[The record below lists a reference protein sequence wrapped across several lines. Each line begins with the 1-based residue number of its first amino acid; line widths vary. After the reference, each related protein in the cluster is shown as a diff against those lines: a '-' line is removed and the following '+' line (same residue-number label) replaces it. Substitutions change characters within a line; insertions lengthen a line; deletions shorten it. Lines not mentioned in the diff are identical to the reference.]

1 MSFPGQLLCQ
11 PWWSCAYRWEID
23 HLRRFSWH
31 CCLAA
36 WVSLAFV
43 CMSGGPWYSSRLGV
57 LFPLTRSEQSR
68 SSFTVWTVSRRNPRE
83 EACEQW
89 DSLPL
94 QSLVTDTCLLMLSHV
109 YQRASWGPVECLII
123 STGFSPFLSCVDS
136 VNLQK
141 SGLLEEEEWPGEA
154 SFGLV
159 LTVGVVF
166 STFWA
171 VVCSSSWLA
180 WLHLQFIS
188 LQVFSNYLNIFQ
200 VKFS

>member
-123 STGFSPFLSCVDS
+123 SMGFSPFLSCVDS

-171 VVCSSSWLA
+171 GRLLFQLVGMASSAVHFPPS
-180 WLHLQFIS
+180 F
-188 LQVFSNYLNIFQ
+188 F
-200 VKFS
+200 

>member
-94 QSLVTDTCLLMLSHV
+94 QSLVTDTCLLMLSHI

-171 VVCSSSWLA
+171 GRLLFQLVGMASSAVHFPPS
-180 WLHLQFIS
+180 F
-188 LQVFSNYLNIFQ
+188 F
-200 VKFS
+200 

>member
-1 MSFPGQLLCQ
+1 M
-11 PWWSCAYRWEID
+11 WEID

-36 WVSLAFV
+36 WVSLAFA
-43 CMSGGPWYSSRLGV
+43 CMSGGPWYSSILGV

-68 SSFTVWTVSRRNPRE
+68 SSFIVWTVSQRNPRE

-94 QSLVTDTCLLMLSHV
+94 QSPVTDTCLLMLSHV

-123 STGFSPFLSCVDS
+123 STGFSPFLSRVDS

-171 VVCSSSWLA
+171 GLLLFQLVGMASSAVHFPPS
-180 WLHLQFIS
+180 F
-188 LQVFSNYLNIFQ
+188 FCLNI
-200 VKFS
+200 